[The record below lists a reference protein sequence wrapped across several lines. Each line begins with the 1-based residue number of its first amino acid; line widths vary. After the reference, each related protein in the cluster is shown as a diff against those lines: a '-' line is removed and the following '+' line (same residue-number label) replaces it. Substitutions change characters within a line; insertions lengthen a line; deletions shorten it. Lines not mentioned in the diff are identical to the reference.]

1 MALCV
6 FLLHI
11 VHFNVIRL
19 ILKLSRRATLA
30 KIFLIKTLMKN
41 VHIMKR
47 GKKAALLLPSK
58 VLSEIKQAPLNPA

>member
-1 MALCV
+1 
-6 FLLHI
+6 
-11 VHFNVIRL
+11 
-19 ILKLSRRATLA
+19 
-30 KIFLIKTLMKN
+30 MKN